1 MTDTLQVMPA
11 GSLEKSATAAEIRAQ
26 VNLIQEVM
34 KAVMK
39 DGTHFGTIP
48 GTDKPTLYKA
58 GAEKILMTFRIAAQ
72 HTIEDLSTHDE
83 IRYRVTVRGVSQ
95 SSGVTLGEGV
105 GECSSNEEKY
115 KWRRPVHENEYK
127 AAPEDRRREKFTRN
141 GDVWQQ
147 VRTEPADVANTIL
160 KMAHKRGLVA
170 MTLVVTAA
178 SDVFTQDIEDLP
190 EELRDAAT
198 EGAKQKM
205 QAPGRKSDVKPTAAV
220 SAGNQVIGKVS
231 EKPSKGKSGKKQNGD
246 AWQKW
251 VIKLDN
257 QKTYE
262 TFEEKDR
269 VVADEAHRTGEQV
282 AIEFKDGKYGR
293 DIVKIAI
300 VEAAPT
306 EPVKTEPAKSIG
318 KAADAVEDNTPIPDA
333 NPEPG
338 SNG

>member
-1 MTDTLQVMPA
+1 MTTALQPMPA
-11 GSLEKSATAAEIRAQ
+11 SSAALDKNATAAEIRAQ

-39 DGTHFGTIP
+39 DGTHFGQIP

-95 SSGVTLGEGV
+95 ASGVILGEGV

-115 KWRRPVHENEYK
+115 KWRRPVHENEFK

-170 MTLVVTAA
+170 MTLVVTGA

-198 EGAKQKM
+198 EAARPKM
-205 QAPGRKSDVKPTAAV
+205 QAPQRKTAPAAKADTPVNRVTGAV
-220 SAGNQVIGKVS
+220 TEV
-231 EKPSKGKSGKKQNGD
+231 SKGKSGETNGK
-246 AWQKW
+246 AWQVWK
-251 VIKLDN
+251 IKLSD
-257 QKTYE
+257 QKIYG
-262 TFEEKDR
+262 TFDEAHKA
-269 VVADEAHRTGEQV
+269 VADEAKRTGEEV
-282 AIEFKDGKYGR
+282 AVDWKDGKYGR
-293 DIVKIAI
+293 ELLKIAI
-300 VEAAPT
+300 VE
-306 EPVKTEPAKSIG
+306 
-318 KAADAVEDNTPIPDA
+318 KAAEDNTPIPDA

>member
-1 MTDTLQVMPA
+1 MTDGLQTMTPA
-11 GSLEKSATAAEIRAQ
+11 ALDKSATAAEIRAQ

-39 DGTHFGTIP
+39 DGTHFGQIP

-72 HTIEDLSTHDE
+72 HAIEDLSTPDE

-95 SSGVTLGEGV
+95 ASGVTLGEGV

-115 KWRRPVHENEYK
+115 KWRRPVHENEFK

-170 MTLVVTAA
+170 MTLVVTGA

-198 EGAKQKM
+198 ESSKPKM
-205 QAPGRKSDVKPTAAV
+205 QAPQRKAAATGKAETAAQRV
-220 SAGNQVIGKVS
+220 VGKVS
-231 EKPSKGKSGKKQNGD
+231 EVSKGKSGEKDGKP
-246 AWQKW
+246 WQVWK
-251 VIKLDN
+251 IKLSD
-257 QKTYE
+257 QKIYG
-262 TFEEKDR
+262 TFDEKQKA
-269 VVADEAHRTGEQV
+269 VADEAHRTGEDV
-282 AIEFKDGKYGR
+282 AVEFKEGKYGR
-293 DIVKIAI
+293 ELLKITI
-300 VEAAPT
+300 VEAAVAT
-306 EPVKTEPAKSIG
+306 
-318 KAADAVEDNTPIPDA
+318 DDNTPVPPDNSA
-333 NPEPG
+333 VQE
-338 SNG
+338 

>member
-1 MTDTLQVMPA
+1 MSGTSTLAPITSTAVDRI
-11 GSLEKSATAAEIRAQ
+11 ATAAEIRAQ

-34 KAVMK
+34 AAVMK
-39 DGTHFGTIP
+39 DGTHYGQIP
-48 GTDKPTLYKA
+48 GTDKPTLFKA

-72 HTIEDLSTHDE
+72 HAIEDLSTPDE

-95 SSGVTLGEGV
+95 AAGVTLGEGV

-115 KWRRPVHENEYK
+115 RWRRPVHENEYK

-198 EGAKQKM
+198 EGDGKKRPM
-205 QAPGRKSDVKPTAAV
+205 QAPQRKKDEKKADAKTGEQIV
-220 SAGNQVIGKVS
+220 GKVL
-231 EKPSKGKSGKKQNGD
+231 ETFKAKSGSTNGQD
-246 AWQKW
+246 WVKW
-251 VIKLDN
+251 GIKLDD
-257 QKTYE
+257 QKVYN
-262 TFEEKDR
+262 TFEESEKLT
-269 VVADEAHRTGEQV
+269 ADEAKRTGEAV
-282 AIEFKDGKYGR
+282 AIEFKSSQYGR
-293 DIVKIAI
+293 DIVKGKVAI
-300 VEAAPT
+300 VE
-306 EPVKTEPAKSIG
+306 KTPP
-318 KAADAVEDNTPIPDA
+318 VEDNTPIPPNNDA
-333 NPEPG
+333 AG
-338 SNG
+338 GDKK